1 MKITNNNKEII
12 NLDTEHNH
20 LSDSITYNKMILK
33 NNIKEKINSFHNNFQ
48 EKQKIFIIK
57 PYLNQI

>member
-33 NNIKEKINSFHNNFQ
+33 NNIKEKINSFHNNF
-48 EKQKIFIIK
+48 
-57 PYLNQI
+57 